1 MKSFNFQE
9 FQSSLPNAPGIYKYY
24 DVGGE
29 LIYIGKAKNIKKR
42 VSSYF
47 TKSNHSY
54 KGSEQKANHMKRQ
67 IPS

>member
-9 FQSSLPNAPGIYKYY
+9 FQSSLPNAPGIYKYFE
-24 DVGGE
+24 VGGE

-47 TKSNHSY
+47 TKSNHS
-54 KGSEQKANHMKRQ
+54 
-67 IPS
+67 